1 MTPELLTKYATQVPR
16 YTSYP
21 TAPHFGPAVEA
32 ARYRAWLAALNEGEA
47 CSLYLHVPFCDTLC
61 WFCGCHTRVVNAY
74 APVAAY
80 VNLLSREIELIA
92 GALAS
97 RYPVTHVHWG
107 GGTPTILTA
116 KDFLAITACLRRH
129 FDFAREAEMAVEIDP
144 RGLPWDTVQALAE
157 AGVTRASVGVQDFSP
172 TVQASVNRIQPY
184 VVTAR
189 AIDLLRQAGI
199 RDINLDLMYGLPH
212 QTAESLVETVDTAL
226 GLRPTRIALFGY
238 AHVPWMKRHQRLID
252 ESKLPGPLDRWWMF
266 TAATERLR
274 ERGYVAIG
282 LDHFARPESPLAHA
296 LAERKLRRNFQGYT
310 TDQANVLLGFGAS
323 AIGSL
328 PQGYV
333 QNETRIREHR
343 EAISGGRLSTT
354 RGVTLS
360 ADDRL
365 RRDIIERL
373 MCYLAVDLE
382 DVCREHGANP
392 AQYTAELRALGP
404 FADDGLVTLD
414 GARITVSEE
423 ARPLVR
429 TVCAVFDAYLAP
441 GEARHAAAV

>member
-1 MTPELLTKYATQVPR
+1 MIPQLLTKYATQVPR

-21 TAPHFGPAVEA
+21 TAPHFGPAVDA
-32 ARYRAWLAALNEGEA
+32 ARYRAWLAALDEGEA

-74 APVAAY
+74 APVTAY

-97 RYPVTHVHWG
+97 RHPVTHVHWG
-107 GGTPTILTA
+107 GGTPTILNA
-116 KDFLAITACLRRH
+116 DDFSAITASLRRH
-129 FDFAREAEMAVEIDP
+129 FDVEREAQIAVEIDP
-144 RGLPWDTVQALAE
+144 RGLPEETVRALAE
-157 AGVTRASVGVQDFSP
+157 AGVTRASVGVQDFDP
-172 TVQASVNRIQPY
+172 KVQAGVNRIQPY

-189 AIDLLRQAGI
+189 AVDLLRQAGI
-199 RDINLDLMYGLPH
+199 RDINFDLMYGLPH
-212 QTAESLVETVDTAL
+212 QTAEGLVETVDTAL
-226 GLRPTRIALFGY
+226 ELRPTRIALFGY

-252 ESKLPGPLDRWWMF
+252 ESKLPGPLDRWRMF
-266 TAATERLR
+266 TAAAARLR
-274 ERGYVAIG
+274 ERGYVAVG

-296 LAERKLRRNFQGYT
+296 LAEGTLRRNFQGYT
-310 TDQANVLLGFGAS
+310 TDRANVLLGFGAS

-333 QNETRIREHR
+333 QNETGIREYR
-343 EAISGGRLSTT
+343 EAISRGRIATT
-354 RGVTLS
+354 RGVVLS

-365 RRDIIERL
+365 RRDVIERL
-373 MCYLAVDLE
+373 MCYLAVDLD

-392 AQYTAELRALGP
+392 ARFTAKLQALRPL
-404 FADDGLVTLD
+404 ADDGLVALD

-429 TVCAVFDAYLAP
+429 SVCAVFDAYLVA